1 MAQARREIS
10 KSAMGHCGTRRER
23 LLTRYF
29 AGSLVLSAALL
40 AGQSAQADCTP
51 QAAGQS
57 NLVATCTGTT
67 LNQGGG
73 APGTSAGANGYG
85 TGAENATVTVA
96 SGALV
101 SGTAANARG
110 IYLGQGTVIN
120 NSSATIAGDRSG
132 IATTGSN
139 PLTVTNSGTIQ
150 GSGFG
155 IDGLGQTT
163 VTNNAGATITGTAY
177 GVSGT
182 TLNLTNQGTITG
194 TDASGAAGFLGSTIT
209 NSAGGS
215 IAGGAYGVRV
225 NQAGLVTNY
234 GTIAAVGS
242 AVAAPQAGVGVGSN
256 STINNFAGATISSGS
271 QAAVTV
277 GSGSVIYNTGTIAG
291 FVYGVQ
297 ALGGGVSMY
306 NAGSL
311 SAVVFDG
318 NTQAIN
324 AILFTGTGNTLTLAP
339 GSNISG
345 AAIGTGADTLELGG
359 SGAAT
364 FDVSQI
370 NSTGQYRGF
379 GTFNKV
385 GDSTWSLTGTSSF
398 AGPVNVDSGTLLVNG
413 NISSASGVAV
423 NSGGTLGG
431 TGTVANVIVNGGTL
445 APGTSI
451 GTLTVAGSLSL
462 TAASTYLIEVSPSS
476 SDRIN
481 ATGGATLGGAAVQA
495 SFAAGSYVSRQYTIL
510 TAAGGVSG
518 TFGALTTN
526 LSPNFSTSLSYDAN
540 DVYLDLVLNFAIP
553 GGLNANQHNVGNAL
567 TSFFNANGGIPA
579 VYSMLTPAGLT
590 QASGEAATGSQQ
602 ATFNAMN
609 QFMGVL
615 TDPFITGRGETAT
628 SSATSSF
635 AASDAHRGT
644 SRPERD
650 AYAVMFA
657 KAPVAQVHDPRWRVW
672 AAGFGGAQT
681 TDGHAAL
688 GSNTSTSRLAGVAVG
703 ADYRF
708 SADTVAG
715 FALAGGGTSFSVEN
729 SGYGRSDLFQ
739 AGVFVRHRSGP
750 AYVSAALA
758 YGFQDITT
766 DRIVTIAGLDRLHA
780 EFNANAYSGRFEG
793 GYRFATPWL
802 GGLGLAPYAAAQFT
816 TFDLPAYVESALAG
830 TPVFALAYGSKS
842 VTDSRSELGFRS
854 DKSYALAGAMLTLR
868 GRLAWAH
875 DFNTDRAATATFQ
888 ALPGASFVVNGA
900 AQPRDSALTG
910 ASAEVRW
917 TNGWSAA
924 ATFEG
929 EFADAM
935 RSYAG
940 KGVVRYSW

>member
-1 MAQARREIS
+1 M
-10 KSAMGHCGTRRER
+10 
-23 LLTRYF
+23 
-29 AGSLVLSAALL
+29 
-40 AGQSAQADCTP
+40 
-51 QAAGQS
+51 
-57 NLVATCTGTT
+57 
-67 LNQGGG
+67 
-73 APGTSAGANGYG
+73 
-85 TGAENATVTVA
+85 
-96 SGALV
+96 
-101 SGTAANARG
+101 
-110 IYLGQGTVIN
+110 
-120 NSSATIAGDRSG
+120 
-132 IATTGSN
+132 
-139 PLTVTNSGTIQ
+139 
-150 GSGFG
+150 
-155 IDGLGQTT
+155 DGLGQTT